1 MDDGLLLQD
10 GGGGT
15 DGRQRGFE
23 RKTRCVHDTL
33 PRQMMNGT
41 QTLNVAYQALEEEL
55 PVGAARFLAWLRS
68 SGARWVR
75 IPLGL
80 LLVACAFLWFLPV
93 LGIELLPIG
102 LLLLAQDLPWLRQ
115 PVGRFILFAVAQW
128 RKLKRRFHASNQP

>member
-1 MDDGLLLQD
+1 
-10 GGGGT
+10 
-15 DGRQRGFE
+15 
-23 RKTRCVHDTL
+23 
-33 PRQMMNGT
+33 MMNGT